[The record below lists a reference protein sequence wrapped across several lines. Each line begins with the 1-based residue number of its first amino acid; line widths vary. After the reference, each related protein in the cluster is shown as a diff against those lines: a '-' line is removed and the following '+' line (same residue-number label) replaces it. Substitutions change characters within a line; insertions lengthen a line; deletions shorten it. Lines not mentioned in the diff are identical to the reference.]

1 MNAFGFTD
9 QTKIS
14 AFHHR
19 VIQIMATTTASW
31 SILSR
36 PFAPLVGVGIG
47 LSFFY
52 PSSPFRLPPMHCQ
65 FAPSNRSPYD
75 SAPDSAWAVPPD
87 ELVEKQSQIAPGRH
101 HDSRSHSNS
110 RFLTVTMMR
119 QISLGGVLGLATGLG
134 LRVFSSIGLG
144 AGGRVGGSGG
154 RIPVFINPFPCTCI
168 KIDITKTARDLSNLR
183 L

>member
-65 FAPSNRSPYD
+65 FA
-75 SAPDSAWAVPPD
+75 VPPD

-134 LRVFSSIGLG
+134 LRVFSRALALVLGVGL
-144 AGGRVGGSGG
+144 VVVEVS
-154 RIPVFINPFPCTCI
+154 VFINPFPCTCI
-168 KIDITKTARDLSNLR
+168 KIDITKTTRDLSNLR

>member
-134 LRVFSSIGLG
+134 LRVFSRALALVLGVGL
-144 AGGRVGGSGG
+144 VVVEVEYPS
-154 RIPVFINPFPCTCI
+154 
-168 KIDITKTARDLSNLR
+168 S
-183 L
+183 